1 MAEICWLYD
10 KCNHRDCDKDF
21 CLRKYKLD
29 YLYSNSLLST
39 TQRKPFT
46 LFVDQDG
53 TDLAEFQQLAEIQ
66 KNIEEFVTTGKNLYL
81 HSSNCGVGKTSW
93 AIKLMQAYFDKI
105 WAKTPLMCR
114 ALFVNVPRFLLA
126 IKDSISNKNEYADF
140 VRENIMNAD
149 LVVWDDI
156 SAKMG
161 SDYEINYLLSLI
173 DGRIALG
180 KSNIYTSNANRQEI
194 YASLGNRLA
203 SRICQFSTD
212 IEFHG
217 ADKRGFGGQN

>member
-1 MAEICWLYD
+1 MAETCWLYD

-29 YLYSNSLLST
+29 YLYSNSLLSN

-66 KNIEEFVTTGKNLYL
+66 KNIEEFVATGKNLYL

-140 VRENIMNAD
+140 IRENIMNAD

-194 YASLGNRLA
+194 YTSLGNRLA

-217 ADKRGFGGQN
+217 EDKRGFGGQN

>member
-29 YLYSNSLLST
+29 YLYSNSLLSN

-140 VRENIMNAD
+140 IRENIMNAD

>member
-29 YLYSNSLLST
+29 YLYSNSLLSN

-66 KNIEEFVTTGKNLYL
+66 KNIEEFVAAGKNLYL

-140 VRENIMNAD
+140 IRENIMNAD

-194 YASLGNRLA
+194 YTSLGNRLA
-203 SRICQFSTD
+203 SRICQFSID

>member
-1 MAEICWLYD
+1 MAETCWLYD
-10 KCNHRDCDKDF
+10 KCNHRDCNKDF

-29 YLYSNSLLST
+29 YLYSNSLLSN

-66 KNIEEFVTTGKNLYL
+66 KNIEEFVATGKNLYL

-140 VRENIMNAD
+140 IRENIMNAD

>member
-1 MAEICWLYD
+1 MAETCWLYD

-29 YLYSNSLLST
+29 YLYSNSLLSN

-66 KNIEEFVTTGKNLYL
+66 KNIEEFVATGKNLYL

-140 VRENIMNAD
+140 IRENIMNAD

-194 YASLGNRLA
+194 YTSLGNRLA